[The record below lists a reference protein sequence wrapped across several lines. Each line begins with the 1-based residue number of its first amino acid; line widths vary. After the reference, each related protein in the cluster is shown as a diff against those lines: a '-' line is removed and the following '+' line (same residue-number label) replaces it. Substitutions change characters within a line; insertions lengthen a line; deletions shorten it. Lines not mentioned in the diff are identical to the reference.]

1 MRSSVKNSKSEVNA
15 KSGQS
20 DLNNLIKSF
29 INATEGLVE
38 AFKQERNLRLH
49 FLIGTIVLIIS
60 YFLDLS
66 NEEILWLIFAVFSV
80 IGMELLNTLVEVL
93 MDLYSENHDVR
104 IKFVKDVSA
113 GMVLWYSLFAVTVG
127 LIILGR
133 AIFNWRNDIGRLFA
147 VLFVV
152 GLPLISILG
161 GLRKRA
167 KRKN

>member
-1 MRSSVKNSKSEVNA
+1 
-15 KSGQS
+15 
-20 DLNNLIKSF
+20 
-29 INATEGLVE
+29 
-38 AFKQERNLRLH
+38 
-49 FLIGTIVLIIS
+49 
-60 YFLDLS
+60 
-66 NEEILWLIFAVFSV
+66 
-80 IGMELLNTLVEVL
+80 MELLNTLVEVL